1 MTYLLDQTGEDITAH
16 DIVAITG
23 EMQPADGTGGVGLVT
38 VKKMLDEV
46 KAKKK
51 REYK

>member
-1 MTYLLDQTGEDITAH
+1 
-16 DIVAITG
+16 
-23 EMQPADGTGGVGLVT
+23 MQPADGTGGFDLVT

-51 REYK
+51 REHK